1 MLELPL
7 LNKQMFIYFLKKHF
21 TLKGVFIKCF
31 ISFATQ
37 LTDGEFKKTGKVMA
51 EIPRKLIVPKNIT
64 DALRTVKY
72 PGSNEDIVSLDMP
85 QEIRIAGQRVS
96 FSLVF
101 QKSNDPNIE
110 AIVLACEKAIK
121 TYIGEEVEIEDN
133 ISVKFIHDMERPVL
147 PEVKNIIAVAS
158 GKGGVGKSTVAVNLA
173 VALANEGKKVGLLD
187 ADIFGPSIPKMFGA
201 EGDKPAGIKIGDREM
216 INPLEK
222 HGVKFLSI
230 GFFVDTE
237 SAIIWRGPM
246 ASNALKQLISEG
258 NWGELDY
265 LLIDLP
271 PGTSDIHLTL
281 VQSVPVTGAVIVT
294 TPQDVA
300 LADVVRGT
308 SMFQSKSI
316 DVPVLGLVENM
327 AWFTPAEL
335 PENKY
340 YIFGKDGGKNLA
352 EKLGLPLLGQIPIVQ
367 SIREG
372 GDQGT
377 PVATVADS
385 VTGAAFAE
393 VAKNVMHRVH
403 IRNIQMAPT
412 KKVKITRK

>member
-1 MLELPL
+1 M
-7 LNKQMFIYFLKKHF
+7 N
-21 TLKGVFIKCF
+21 
-31 ISFATQ
+31 
-37 LTDGEFKKTGKVMA
+37 D
-51 EIPRKLIVPKNIT
+51 IPRKLIVPKNVT
-64 DALRTVKY
+64 DALRTVTY
-72 PGSNEDIVSLDMP
+72 PGSNEDVVSLDMV

-101 QKSNDPNIE
+101 QKSDDPNIE
-110 AIVLACEKAIK
+110 PLVLACEKAIK
-121 TYIGEEVEIEDN
+121 EYLGEQVEIEDN
-133 ISVKFIHDMERPVL
+133 ITVKFLHDMERPVL
-147 PEVKNIIAVAS
+147 PGVKNIIAVAS

-173 VALANEGKKVGLLD
+173 VALANTGAKVGLID

-201 EGDKPAGIKIGDREM
+201 EDVRPSGEKIDGRDM
-216 INPLEK
+216 INPVEK
-222 HGVKFLSI
+222 YGVKFLSI

-246 ASNALKQLISEG
+246 ASNALKQLIMDG

-265 LLIDLP
+265 MLIDLP

-281 VQSVPVTGAVIVT
+281 VQTIPVTGAVIVT

-335 PENKY
+335 PDNKY
-340 YIFGKDGGKNLA
+340 YIFGKDGGKKLC
-352 EKLGLPLLGQIPIVQ
+352 EKIGLKLLGQIPIVQ

-372 GDQGT
+372 GDHGT
-377 PVATVADS
+377 PVATETDS
-385 VTGAAFAE
+385 ITGIAFAD
-393 VAKNVMHRVH
+393 VAKSIAQQVH
-403 IRNIQMAPT
+403 IRNIAKAPT

>member
-1 MLELPL
+1 MILKSGIKN
-7 LNKQMFIYFLKKHF
+7 LNR
-21 TLKGVFIKCF
+21 
-31 ISFATQ
+31 
-37 LTDGEFKKTGKVMA
+37 MA
-51 EIPRKLIVPKNIT
+51 ESPRKLIVPKNIT
-64 DALRTVKY
+64 DALCTVNY
-72 PGSNEDIVSLDMP
+72 PGSEEDIVTLEMP
-85 QEIRIAGQRVS
+85 QEIRIAGERVS

-101 QKSNDPNIE
+101 QKSDDPNIE
-110 AIVLACEKAIK
+110 ALVLASEEAIK
-121 TYIGEEVEIEDN
+121 KYVGEEVEIEDN
-133 ISVKFIHDMERPVL
+133 ISIKFIHDMERPVL
-147 PEVKNIIAVAS
+147 PNVKNIIAVAS
-158 GKGGVGKSTVAVNLA
+158 GKGGVGKSTTAVNLA
-173 VALANEGKKVGLLD
+173 VALANTGKKVGLLD

-201 EGDKPAGIKIGDREM
+201 ESERPAGEKIGDREV
-216 INPLEK
+216 INPIEK
-222 HGVKFLSI
+222 FGVKFLSV
-230 GFFVDTE
+230 GFFVDPD

-246 ASNALKQLISEG
+246 ASNALKQLITEG
-258 NWGELDY
+258 NWGDLDY
-265 LLIDLP
+265 LLLDLP

-316 DVPVLGLVENM
+316 DVPVLGLIENM

-352 EKLGLPLLGQIPIVQ
+352 DKLGLPLLGQIPIVQ

-372 GDQGT
+372 GDEGM
-377 PVATVADS
+377 PVAADPES
-385 VTGAAFAE
+385 TSGLAFSE
-393 VAKNVMHRVH
+393 IAKKVEHRVH
-403 IRNIQMAPT
+403 IRNIQRAPT

>member
-1 MLELPL
+1 
-7 LNKQMFIYFLKKHF
+7 
-21 TLKGVFIKCF
+21 
-31 ISFATQ
+31 
-37 LTDGEFKKTGKVMA
+37 MA
-51 EIPRKLIVPKNIT
+51 DIPRKLIVPKNVT
-64 DALRTVKY
+64 DALREVKY
-72 PGSNEDIVSLDMP
+72 PGSNEDIVSLDMV

-96 FSLVF
+96 LSLVF

-110 AIVLACEKAIK
+110 TIVLECENALMKHL
-121 TYIGEEVEIEDN
+121 GDQVEIEDN
-133 ISVKFIHDMERPVL
+133 ISVKFLHDMERPIL
-147 PEVKNIIAVAS
+147 PKVKNIVAVAS

-173 VALANEGKKVGLLD
+173 VALANLGAKVGLID

-201 EGDKPAGIKIGDREM
+201 ENIRPTGEKVEGREV
-216 INPLEK
+216 INPVEK
-222 HGVKFLSI
+222 YGVKFLSV
-230 GFFVDTE
+230 GFFVDAE

-246 ASNALKQLISEG
+246 ASNALKQLISDG

-281 VQSVPVTGAVIVT
+281 VQSVPVTGAIIVT

-335 PENKY
+335 PKNKY

-352 EKLGLPLLGQIPIVQ
+352 DKLGLKLLGQIPIVQ

-372 GDQGT
+372 GDSGT
-377 PVATVADS
+377 PIATDVKS
-385 VTGAAFAE
+385 VTGLAFTE
-393 VAKNVMHRVH
+393 VAKSVIHQVH
-403 IRNIQMAPT
+403 IRNIQKAPT